1 MITEYTADTDII
13 ETLGTNPEDR
23 PTLTDDTFKA
33 KFDEN
38 AATWKAFFNG
48 TTKTEIDKRTITA
61 KSTTYTVLAT
71 DLNTDITCT
80 GTFTVTLPLIS
91 TTGFGVG
98 FRCRVSNVST
108 GVITVAST
116 STDTIAGVASVT
128 VNGGKSIEIVAYE
141 TGKWTVHGFD
151 FTDLI
156 SNLSGAGRTTETV
169 KANTDAISTHAAT
182 LVTGAGGIHGLAV
195 EEGSWTPTIAG
206 TTIAGLHI
214 YGTRQ
219 GKYYKVG
226 KLVTAFFA
234 ITLTA
239 KGGDMA
245 GTASITGLP
254 FTADNLDYSQGGS
267 VTRAGVIDMP
277 TSYNVLGLMIPAS
290 SNVAYISIYGDGI
303 ISDVLT
309 ATAILATTTIN
320 GVLQYKTA

>member
-1 MITEYTADTDII
+1 MALTQYTADTDII
-13 ETLGTNPEDR
+13 ETLGTNPEVR
-23 PTLTDDTFKA
+23 PTLTDNTFKA

-38 AATWKAFFNG
+38 AANIKAFLNAMIAELLSTANG
-48 TTKTEIDKRTITA
+48 KGASQIGIEDSGSKFTA
-61 KSTTYTVLAT
+61 ATVEAALAEAAT
-71 DLNTDITCT
+71 
-80 GTFTVTLPLIS
+80 LIS
-91 TTGFGVG
+91 T
-98 FRCRVSNVST
+98 N
-108 GVITVAST
+108 
-116 STDTIAGVASVT
+116 D
-128 VNGGKSIEIVAYE
+128 GKLTTHKA
-141 TGKWTVHGFD
+141 
-151 FTDLI
+151 DLI
-156 SNLSGAGRTTETV
+156 
-169 KANTDAISTHAAT
+169 TDAD
-182 LVTGAGGIHGLAV
+182 GAHGLAV

-206 TTIAGLHI
+206 TTTAGTHT

-239 KGGDMA
+239 KGGTMA

-290 SNVAYISIYGDGI
+290 SNVVYISIYGDGI

-309 ATAILATTTIN
+309 ATAIQATTTLN